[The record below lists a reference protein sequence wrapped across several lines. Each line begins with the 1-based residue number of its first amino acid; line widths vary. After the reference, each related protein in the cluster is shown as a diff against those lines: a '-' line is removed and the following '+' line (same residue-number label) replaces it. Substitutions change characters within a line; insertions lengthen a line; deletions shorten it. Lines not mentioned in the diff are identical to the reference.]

1 MRKVLLIATV
11 LLLAIGLTGCT
22 INILPAAT
30 LQGTI
35 QLEGGAPA
43 SNAKVTL
50 TPASAAGTSWMGYA
64 DAAGAWTTGRTIRPE
79 AYTIKFEHPMADSPV
94 TITYD
99 VLTPY
104 KTYIVPLQTL
114 PYTPSEGE
122 GSKVSGTAVWD
133 HDGNPATAMVPLM
146 GVLITL
152 DGPSSRTAYT
162 DATGSFEVL
171 GLLPGTYDIYG
182 EKDGY
187 AAASYMDV
195 AVAGSEVSM
204 PPLVLVQD
212 KVDVGGYV
220 YEDDG
225 VTTIAG
231 AAITLTPAYG
241 AYATLHAT
249 TDALGFWSKDDIK
262 AGWYKVKAEKTGYV
276 TETVDLDAMDSTI
289 TTRITADVLLPAVVA
304 PGAAGAEG
312 MVIWDHDGD
321 PLTDFVGLNNVKVSF
336 IPDGGTLPIMIA
348 YTDTTGAW
356 SVTGLPMGLY
366 TLTLDKTGFMTQEIS
381 LNVTAAMTYTVDTV
395 ILVPGATTEPVS
407 VTGKVFDPADT
418 PVVSCMVIFEPMFD
432 WGYTRVTYTNEEGK
446 FTIPSM
452 IAGYYTVTLSK
463 STAYVNTYYD
473 VDLTVGGE
481 SYDLGVLTIQTP

>member
-64 DAAGAWTTGRTIRPE
+64 DATGAWTTGRAIRPE
-79 AYTIKFEHPMADSPV
+79 AYTIKFEHPLADTPV

-99 VLTPY
+99 VLMPY

-122 GSKVSGTAVWD
+122 GSKVSGTVVWD
-133 HDGNPATAMVPLM
+133 HDGNPATAMLPLM
-146 GVLITL
+146 GALVTL
-152 DGPSSRTAYT
+152 DGPTVRTAYT
-162 DATGSFEVL
+162 DATGSYKML
-171 GLLPGTYDIYG
+171 GLLPGTYDVYG

-187 AAASYMDV
+187 ASASYMDV
-195 AVAGSEVSM
+195 AVAGTEVPV

-225 VTTIAG
+225 VTAIPG
-231 AAITLTPAYG
+231 ATITLTPVYG
-241 AYATLHAT
+241 AYAVLHAT
-249 TDALGFWSKDDIK
+249 TDALGFWSKDDVK
-262 AGWYKVKAEKTGYV
+262 AGWYKVKAEKAGYV
-276 TETVDLDAMDSTI
+276 TETVDLDAMDSRI
-289 TTRITADVLLPAVVA
+289 TTRITADILLPGAVA
-304 PGAAGAEG
+304 PGAANAEG
-312 MVIWDHDGD
+312 QVIWDNDGD
-321 PLTDFVGLNNVKVSF
+321 PLTDMVGLTDVKVSF
-336 IPDGGTLPIMIA
+336 IPEGDTLPIAIS
-348 YTDTTGAW
+348 YTDVAGYW
-356 SVTGLPMGLY
+356 SVADLPLGTY
-366 TLTLDKTGFMTQEIS
+366 TVTMEKTGFIKQEMN
-381 LNVTAAMTYTVDTV
+381 LDATLAATYTMDTV
-395 ILVPGATTEPVS
+395 ILVPGATTEPISVS
-407 VTGKVFDPADT
+407 GKVFDPTDT

-432 WGYTRVTYTNEEGK
+432 WGYTRITYTNEEGK

-463 STAYVNTYYD
+463 SPAYVETYYD

-481 SYDLGVLTIQTP
+481 SYDLGVLVIQTP